1 MAGEADDI
9 MIDVLELLG
18 WEVKK
23 PEGVP
28 PKFDQVFTL
37 LGVRMHLDHHHE
49 GAVTVTNKKERAAKI
64 CADVERIISAGRATP
79 SEIEAMRGSLNFAKA
94 QCFGR
99 CGAASLCF
107 MSEAVRCGPVHL
119 DAAAIEHL
127 RFWPRYFESAK
138 PRTVRYVDDRPP
150 ALIFTDGAE
159 EGAIGVGG
167 ILLDA
172 AAAGSE
178 HFGGIVDDKIV
189 RGWLA
194 EGNKQRAIHQ
204 AEVYPALVALELWAE
219 RLRGRRVLLFVDND
233 AAKECLIKGTTRS
246 KASAKLV
253 SDFWC
258 RAAEYELYIW
268 VERVASAANPADA
281 PSRRACPELTQRGIP
296 RRCAFEYGVRPFV

>member
-1 MAGEADDI
+1 
-9 MIDVLELLG
+9 
-18 WEVKK
+18 
-23 PEGVP
+23 
-28 PKFDQVFTL
+28 
-37 LGVRMHLDHHHE
+37 
-49 GAVTVTNKKERAAKI
+49 
-64 CADVERIISAGRATP
+64 
-79 SEIEAMRGSLNFAKA
+79 MRGSLNFAKA

-99 CGAASLCF
+99 CGAASLCY

-127 RFWPRYFESAK
+127 RFWPRYFANAK

-159 EGAIGVGG
+159 ESVIGVGG
-167 ILLDA
+167 LLLDA

-178 HFGGIVDDKIV
+178 HFGGIVDDRIV
-189 RGWLA
+189 KSWLE

-204 AEVYPALVALELWAE
+204 AEVYPALIALGLWAE
-219 RLRGRRVLLFVDND
+219 RLRGRRIILFVDND

-253 SDFWC
+253 TDFWTK
-258 RAAEYELYIW
+258 AAECELYIW

-281 PSRRACPELTQRGIP
+281 PSRRACPELVHMGIP